1 MSGGLADTLGIRSGA
16 RVAVVDAPPG
26 LAQAL
31 EPLPERVDLLTLAE
45 IGLDLVLFFTHDAKH
60 MVSRLPALVR
70 SLSLTG
76 RLWIAWRPATA
87 PLLDEVF
94 VRQAGLELGMVDD
107 RKAEV
112 LPGWTGLRLRWRSQ
126 PRLERPVTRA

>member
-16 RVAVVDAPPG
+16 RVAVVEAPPG

-45 IGLDLVLFFTHDAKH
+45 IGLDVVLFFTHDAKH
-60 MVSRLPALVR
+60 LVSRMPALVR
-70 SLSLTG
+70 SLALSG
-76 RLWIAWRPATA
+76 RLWIVWRPATA

-94 VRQAGLELGMVDD
+94 VRQAGLELGLVDD
-107 RKAEV
+107 RRADV
-112 LPGWTGLRLRWRSQ
+112 LPGWTGLRLRWRTR
-126 PRLERPVTRA
+126 PRVERPSTRA